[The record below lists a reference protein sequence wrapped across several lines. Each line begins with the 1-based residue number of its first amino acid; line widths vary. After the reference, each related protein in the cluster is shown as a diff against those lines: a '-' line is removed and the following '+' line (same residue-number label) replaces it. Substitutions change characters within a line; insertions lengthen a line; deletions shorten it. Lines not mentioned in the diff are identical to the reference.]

1 MSVGCRWS
9 ASVRRRLPAWQATRY
24 VRPAWLARH
33 SRYRR
38 RPCNRDRHDQ
48 SPHLRLQVR
57 HDQDNPCPRRLKN
70 FSRSSSSSPHL
81 HRTRYIPRTPT
92 LTQTRTTPT
101 LKPHIRLARRL
112 REQHWRRRL
121 DRTFEAPCWLYAVTP
136 PASDTSLRIRCWVPP
151 GRKQRSHRRGHGLEN
166 SFLYSLKRLPMQ
178 GLVCCGM

>member
-1 MSVGCRWS
+1 MASDTICEACLVGS
-9 ASVRRRLPAWQATRY
+9 SQSLPKEALQS
-24 VRPAWLARH
+24 RPA
-33 SRYRR
+33 
-38 RPCNRDRHDQ
+38 RPRQ
-48 SPHLRLQVR
+48 PVPTPVEELLPILKLFATPVTLLQR
-57 HDQDNPCPRRLKN
+57 
-70 FSRSSSSSPHL
+70 PHL
-81 HRTRYIPRTPT
+81 HRTRYIPRTRT
-92 LTQTRTTPT
+92 LTQTRTTPP